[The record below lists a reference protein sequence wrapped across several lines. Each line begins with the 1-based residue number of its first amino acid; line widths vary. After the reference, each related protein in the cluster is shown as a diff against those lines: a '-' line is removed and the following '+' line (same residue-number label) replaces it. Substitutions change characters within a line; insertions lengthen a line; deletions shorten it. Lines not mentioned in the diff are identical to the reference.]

1 MDMDVLRRRLSCEEL
16 KAMPL
21 CHYEGSVQVI
31 RSLDDWKHALPDLRS
46 ADLLGFDTE
55 TRPSFRKG
63 RRNSPALI
71 QLATANAVDLV
82 QLAFLPFRP
91 HIVEILANPD
101 QVKAG
106 VGIRD
111 DMRDLAKVYDFE
123 PAGLVDLGGV
133 ARAHKLPSQGL
144 RTLAANFFGWRISK
158 GSQCSNWSLMEL
170 SPRQIAY
177 AATDAWIG
185 RLIFLRMCEMGLI
198 PSCRNLCDALPEGDM
213 LAAGS
218 TV

>member
-1 MDMDVLRRRLSCEEL
+1 MDMDVLRRRLSCEEIN
-16 KAMPL
+16 AMPL
-21 CHYEGSVQVI
+21 CHYEGPVQVI
-31 RSLDDWKHALPDLRS
+31 RSLDDWKLALPDLRS
-46 ADLLGFDTE
+46 ADLIGFDTE

-71 QLATANAVDLV
+71 QLATGSAVYLV
-82 QLAFLPFRP
+82 QLAFLPFGP
-91 HIVEILANPD
+91 HIAEILANPD

-111 DMRDLAKVYDFE
+111 DMRDLAKLYDFE

-170 SPRQIAY
+170 TPRQIAY

-198 PSCRNLCDALPEGDM
+198 PSCRNLCDALPQGDK

-218 TV
+218 LE

>member
-1 MDMDVLRRRLSCEEL
+1 MDMDVLRRRLSCEEIN
-16 KAMPL
+16 AMPL
-21 CHYEGSVQVI
+21 FHYEGPVQVI
-31 RSLDDWKHALPDLRS
+31 RTLEDWKNALPDLRS

-63 RRNSPALI
+63 RRNFPALI
-71 QLATANAVDLV
+71 QLATANAVYLV
-82 QLAFLPFRP
+82 QLAFLPFGP
-91 HIVEILANPD
+91 HVVEVLANPD

-111 DMRDLAKVYDFE
+111 DMRDLVRLHDFE

-170 SPRQIAY
+170 TPRQIAY

-198 PSCRNLCDALPEGDM
+198 PSCRSACEVAPDGDA

-218 TV
+218 AV

>member
-1 MDMDVLRRRLSCEEL
+1 MDMDVLRRRLSCEEIN
-16 KAMPL
+16 AMPL
-21 CHYEGSVQVI
+21 CHYEGAVQVI

-71 QLATANAVDLV
+71 QLATANAVYLV
-82 QLAFLPFRP
+82 QLAFLPFGP

-111 DMRDLAKVYDFE
+111 DMRDLAKVYDF
-123 PAGLVDLGGV
+123 
-133 ARAHKLPSQGL
+133 
-144 RTLAANFFGWRISK
+144 
-158 GSQCSNWSLMEL
+158 
-170 SPRQIAY
+170 
-177 AATDAWIG
+177 
-185 RLIFLRMCEMGLI
+185 
-198 PSCRNLCDALPEGDM
+198 
-213 LAAGS
+213 
-218 TV
+218 

>member
-1 MDMDVLRRRLSCEEL
+1 MDMDVLRRRLSCEEIN
-16 KAMPL
+16 AMPL
-21 CHYEGSVQVI
+21 FHYEGPVQVI
-31 RSLDDWKHALPDLRS
+31 RTLEDWKNALPDLRS

-63 RRNSPALI
+63 RRNFPALI
-71 QLATANAVDLV
+71 QLATANAVYLV
-82 QLAFLPFRP
+82 QLAFLPFGP
-91 HIVEILANPD
+91 HVVEVLANPD

-111 DMRDLAKVYDFE
+111 DMRDLARLHDFE

-170 SPRQIAY
+170 TPRQIAY

-185 RLIFLRMCEMGLI
+185 RLIFVRMCELGLI
-198 PSCRNLCDALPEGDM
+198 PASKPATWPAVPCGGGA
-213 LAAGS
+213 
-218 TV
+218 